1 MREVIERRPDWVAES
16 TRVDSG
22 TDPSP
27 PSSTTGGPDPT
38 PASPTTTGPKA
49 TTASSSTC
57 WVLVRF
63 GTDYHDDHW
72 PDLLATLARRRRT

>member
-1 MREVIERRPDWVAES
+1 MPRGWVAES

-27 PSSTTGGPDPT
+27 TFRYDWWTRPG
-38 PASPTTTGPKA
+38 TGPPNDYWGQA
-49 TTASSSTC
+49 NHGQVIYLSPHHNL
-57 WVLVRF
+57 VLVRF